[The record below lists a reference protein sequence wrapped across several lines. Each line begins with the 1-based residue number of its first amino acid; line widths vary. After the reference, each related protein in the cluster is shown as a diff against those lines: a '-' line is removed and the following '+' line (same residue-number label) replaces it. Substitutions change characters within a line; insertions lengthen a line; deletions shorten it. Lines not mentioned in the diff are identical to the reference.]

1 MARFPFKEQMTRSKK
16 LPLALLLIAA
26 LVSIDQW
33 TKGLAVEYLK
43 NQPAVSLIPGW
54 LELQYSENRGAAFGL
69 LQDGRIFFLIITVV
83 VLIAMAWFY
92 FRIPEKKRYLPIMI
106 LLPIIAAGAIGN
118 MIDRLLNGFV
128 VDFVYLS
135 IINFPIFNL
144 ADIFVS
150 WSAVLLIIL
159 LIFKYKEEDHKELFG
174 K

>member
-1 MARFPFKEQMTRSKK
+1 MTKQKRI
-16 LPLALLLIAA
+16 PLALLLIAA

-33 TKGLAVEYLK
+33 TKGMAVEHLK
-43 NQPAVSLIPGW
+43 NKPAVPIVSGW

-69 LQDGRIFFLIITVV
+69 LQDGRIFFLIVTVI
-83 VLIAMAWFY
+83 VLAAMAWFY
-92 FRIPEKKRYLPIMI
+92 FRIPEKKRYLPILI

-118 MIDRLLNGFV
+118 MIDRLMNGFV

-159 LIFKYKEEDHKELFG
+159 MIFKYKDEDYAELF
-174 K
+174 KR

>member
-1 MARFPFKEQMTRSKK
+1 MTKAKRT
-16 LPLALLLIAA
+16 PLALLLIAA

-33 TKGLAVEYLK
+33 TKGMAVEFLK
-43 NQPAVSLIPGW
+43 NKPAIPIVEGW

-83 VLIAMAWFY
+83 VLAAMAWFY
-92 FRIPEKKRYLPIMI
+92 FRIPEKKCYLPILI

-118 MIDRLLNGFV
+118 MIDRLMNGFV
-128 VDFVYLS
+128 VDFVYLK

-150 WSAVLLIIL
+150 WSAVLLIL
-159 LIFKYKEEDHKELFG
+159 FMIFKYKDEDYKELFG

>member
-1 MARFPFKEQMTRSKK
+1 MKMTKQKRT
-16 LPLALLLIAA
+16 PLALLLIAA

-33 TKGLAVEYLK
+33 TKGMAVEHLK
-43 NQPAVSLIPGW
+43 GSAAVPLIPGW
-54 LELQYSENRGAAFGL
+54 LELKYSENRGAAFGL
-69 LQDGRIFFLIITVV
+69 LQDGRIFFLIVTVA
-83 VLIAMAWFY
+83 VLIAMVWFY
-92 FRIPEKKRYLPIMI
+92 YRIPDKKRYLPILI

-118 MIDRLLNGFV
+118 LIDRLLNGFV

-159 LIFKYKEEDHKELFG
+159 MIFKYDDEDYKELFR

>member
-1 MARFPFKEQMTRSKK
+1 MKMTKQKRT
-16 LPLALLLIAA
+16 PLALLLIAA

-33 TKGLAVEYLK
+33 TKGMAVEHLK
-43 NQPAVSLIPGW
+43 GSAAVPLIPGW
-54 LELQYSENRGAAFGL
+54 LELKYSENRGAAFGL
-69 LQDGRIFFLIITVV
+69 LQDGRIFFLIVT
-83 VLIAMAWFY
+83 
-92 FRIPEKKRYLPIMI
+92 
-106 LLPIIAAGAIGN
+106 AAGAIGN
-118 MIDRLLNGFV
+118 LIDRLLNGFV

-159 LIFKYKEEDHKELFG
+159 MIFKYNDEDYKELFR